1 MDRIRYYAEVS
12 VQRALGFTG
21 IGLATLL
28 LGLSFDPHLALQSAA
43 AILGITGIVL
53 IAKSL
58 NAMRRNY
65 RRTEVWILLGRTIE
79 FPEHRAQQIIGT
91 VLKDIYGRYARLVL
105 AGAVIAWLLSVF
117 YDPAIPF

>member
-1 MDRIRYYAEVS
+1 MDRIRYYAEMS

-28 LGLSFDPHLALQSAA
+28 LGLSFDPRLALQTAA
-43 AILGITGIVL
+43 VILGITGIVL
-53 IAKSL
+53 IVKSL
-58 NAMRRNY
+58 NALHRNY

-91 VLKDIYGRYARLVL
+91 VLKDIYGRYARRILASAVL
-105 AGAVIAWLLSVF
+105 AWVLSLL
-117 YDPAIPF
+117 YGPAGSF